1 MAGAIKTSQPP
12 QANPAYDA
20 PAQPTSFPAAVSQQN
35 AQPAPV
41 NAAGS
46 PPPQPENPA
55 TAQQGYPQQRAP
67 LPDNGT
73 AVPQRG
79 MSAQLQGQHPAQTGS
94 IPQNVTASPTGLGQ
108 GLPIPPRSP
117 DSDFPFEVIARQI
130 GERLKLQVNENIDRL
145 VEELAE
151 DLKKSLT
158 EIPNPEL
165 LSKNLQK
172 LNPSFG
178 PQPGRPQKRIVS
190 FFSRIKMRNKAKD
203 ASSQRERGKKP
214 GFFSRFGKK
223 KAVPSKQQSN
233 LSVPNYIQPLYPPP
247 IQRRQ
252 VYSAPQAQQPADP
265 QQHSQPQPQQQPVYA
280 QPQPQ
285 PQQRPYP
292 QPQPQ
297 ALQQDYLQS
306 HPQPKQ
312 QPVNPLPRPQS
323 QPQQAYPR
331 LQSQPQQPYPQLQP
345 QNQERQAYPQPQP
358 LAPGQIPQQARKK

>member
-12 QANPAYDA
+12 QANPAYKA
-20 PAQPTSFPAAVSQQN
+20 PAQPTGLPAAASQQN

-41 NAAGS
+41 NPAGS
-46 PPPQPENPA
+46 PPPQPGNPA

-79 MSAQLQGQHPAQTGS
+79 LSAQVQGQQPAQTGS
-94 IPQNVTASPTGLGQ
+94 IPQNVSASPTGLGQ
-108 GLPIPPRSP
+108 GIPIPPRSP
-117 DSDFPFEVIARQI
+117 GSDFQFEVIARQI
-130 GERLKLQVNENIDRL
+130 GERLKIQVNENIDRL

-151 DLKKSLT
+151 DLKKSLAK
-158 EIPNPEL
+158 IPNPEL

-172 LNPSFG
+172 LNPSLE
-178 PQPGRPQKRIVS
+178 PQPGTPQKSIVS
-190 FFSRIKMRNKAKD
+190 FFSRIKIGKKAKE
-203 ASSQRERGKKP
+203 ASPQRERGKKP
-214 GFFSRFGKK
+214 GFFGRFSKK
-223 KAVPSKQQSN
+223 KAASSKQQSN

-252 VYSAPQAQQPADP
+252 MNPAPQAQQPAY
-265 QQHSQPQPQQQPVYA
+265 S

-297 ALQQDYLQS
+297 APQQGYPQS
-306 HPQPKQ
+306 CPQPKQQ
-312 QPVNPLPRPQS
+312 QPVNPLSRPQT
-323 QPQQAYPR
+323 QPQQPYPR

-345 QNQERQAYPQPQP
+345 QTQKRQAYPQPQP
-358 LAPGQIPQQARKK
+358 LAPNQMPQQMRKK